1 MVNFQINGNSI
12 ELSSSKKVNTPLLV
26 CSHER
31 SGTHFMMNSIA
42 KCTHYTV
49 SPYLN
54 FDYMPLGSFVN
65 FFSEKSINNFLK
77 IIKNVRLSDS
87 NNACTNS
94 IIKSHFPLSLLG
106 DGKRNLCKIV
116 YIYRN
121 PEEVFIS
128 YWKFLHRWD
137 WFEGPKLDS
146 PVDLMKIQ
154 PRGQSQRYQIETYDN
169 YFSRWASHIINA
181 EKVKRNFPNLVLI
194 NYSELKNNYKKTIKY
209 ICNQLEIDVISPPT
223 KPDKNNYIQG
233 SDMNISYKE
242 KQLMNTFIKEE
253 IQKFPN
259 LPKDIKDLF
268 N

>member
-12 ELSSSKKVNTPLLV
+12 ELSSSKKVNTPLLI

-65 FFSEKSINNFLK
+65 FFSEKSVNNFFK
-77 IIKNVRLSDS
+77 TIKTVRLSDS
-87 NNACTNS
+87 NNSCTNS

-106 DGKRNLCKIV
+106 HAERNLCKIV

-121 PEEVFIS
+121 PKDVFIS

-146 PVDLMKIQ
+146 PLDLMKIQ
-154 PRGQSQRYQIETYDN
+154 PRGQSQRYQM
-169 YFSRWASHIINA
+169 IIALNDSDSGWYGYPGA
-181 EKVKRNFPNLVLI
+181 HKKYGEI
-194 NYSELKNNYKKTIKY
+194 GEELGWPGKTKTIRKTCY
-209 ICNQLEIDVISPPT
+209 W
-223 KPDKNNYIQG
+223 
-233 SDMNISYKE
+233 
-242 KQLMNTFIKEE
+242 
-253 IQKFPN
+253 
-259 LPKDIKDLF
+259 
-268 N
+268 